1 KALPHDLPTIQVVA
15 MRFVF
20 GLPLVLLAIWRMQS
34 GWPTLASWKANAPR
48 GVLNV
53 CSTLLFFTA
62 LRRLPFA
69 EALALSYL
77 APLILA
83 LLAAFLLGER
93 LRVGVLGA
101 VLLGLAGVAVI
112 AWDSLSAHGA
122 LSADL

>member
-1 KALPHDLPTIQVVA
+1 MIRFSFVRTIFLKELREMLRDRRSLAV
-15 MRFVF
+15 MF
-20 GLPLVLLAIWRMQS
+20 GLPLVLLAIWHTGA
-34 GWPTLASWKANAPR
+34 GWPTLSSWKANAPR

-93 LRVGVLGA
+93 LRAPVLGA

-112 AWDSLSAHGA
+112 AWD
-122 LSADL
+122 